1 MARIKEKVKA
11 SKVVSTVW
19 NWVAFGVLAAVVV
32 TGIVLG
38 IIALVDHFSK
48 EDETEKTY
56 TEIYESEKLHITLAE
71 LEKILDNDQKS
82 ELIADKVYVYVYSA
96 NTDDYTLTT
105 EDEYKEVDLWVKACI
120 EGFENPTSSNSVNFF
135 LVNIELEENKEFMEE
150 NSSVGSISLSSFG
163 NPVLLEITATSN
175 VKYESYDILN
185 NDKVAIQK
193 FYDAYQAATDKTSAD
208 AKLEEIQGK

>member
-38 IIALVDHFSK
+38 IIAIVQSFDK
-48 EDETEKTY
+48 DDDGDKTY
-56 TEIYESEKLHITLAE
+56 TEIYESEKLHITLEE
-71 LEKILDNDQKS
+71 LDKILDNEKNS

-96 NTDDYTLTT
+96 NTDDYTVTT
-105 EDEYKEVDLWVKACI
+105 EDYYTEVDLWVKACI

-135 LVNIELEENKEFMEE
+135 LVNIELEENKEYMNE
-150 NSSVGSISLSSFG
+150 NSSVGKISLSSFG
-163 NPVLLEITATSN
+163 NPVLLEITATSQADF
-175 VKYESYDILN
+175 ESHEVIDN
-185 NDKVAIQK
+185 EKVVIQK
-193 FYDAYQAATDKTSAD
+193 LYDAYQAATDKTSAD